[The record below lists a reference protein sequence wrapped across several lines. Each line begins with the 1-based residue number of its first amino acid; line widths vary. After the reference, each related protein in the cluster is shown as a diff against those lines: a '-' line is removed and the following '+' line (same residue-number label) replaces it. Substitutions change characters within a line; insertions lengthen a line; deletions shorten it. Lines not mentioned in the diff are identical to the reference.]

1 MTTIDELV
9 VTLALD
15 ASKFTTEQKKAVQ
28 QLKKLEQE
36 QQKNNK
42 ESQKSWNDA
51 ANAITKAKNQLIAF
65 GTAAIGVNGFKDFVA
80 TMVSGNA
87 ALGRTSH
94 LLDMSVRDLDAWG
107 GAARRFGGDA
117 KSVQSSIQ
125 GIEGHLAARFTS
137 DQSGFLTTLAQLGAN
152 DAVDWQKN
160 TVDLYK
166 LADAIKR
173 VKDTRGE
180 QVAYNLAQQ
189 LGLDQGTF
197 MMLMQ
202 GGDAVKKLHDH
213 YYDLSRASD
222 DNVDA
227 STRLLGKWSDLKA
240 EAEALGQSV
249 FSDLVPAL
257 DAAADAATKALQSTD
272 KATGADLIK
281 NGNWWDAS
289 FKLSLTDFVGA
300 LAMKEA
306 GKSDAEIAAALS
318 KKPISNG
325 AMTDADMAAD
335 YAAGGM
341 PVSLSSGSPSHLNDV
356 VSFFEKQGWSHAQ
369 ALGIAANIE
378 AESKGNAQASGD
390 NGAAYGLGQWHPD
403 RQAQFAKLFGHDI
416 RNSTMDEQ
424 LKFYQWEL
432 KNSQAKTGQDLSGA
446 TSAGQAA
453 AIVSSEFERPA
464 DREGEMKRRAM
475 LATQYAAMVGPGAT
489 AKASGAGQ
497 TTVETSINTINVN
510 TQATDA
516 NGIAKDMNK
525 ALQDNALIS
534 AGLMGAM

>member
-15 ASKFTTEQKKAVQ
+15 ASKFTAEQKKAVQ

-42 ESQKSWNDA
+42 ESQKSWNNAADA
-51 ANAITKAKNQLIAF
+51 INRAKNQLIAF
-65 GTAAIGVNGFKDFVA
+65 GTAAIGINGFKDFVA

-87 ALGRTSH
+87 SLGRTSQ
-94 LLDMSVRDLDAWG
+94 LLNMGVRDLDAWG
-107 GAARRFGGDA
+107 SAARRFGGDA

-152 DAVDWQKN
+152 DSVDWQKN

-197 MMLMQ
+197 QMLMQ
-202 GGDAVKKLHDH
+202 GGDAVKQLHDH

-222 DNVDA
+222 DNVEA

-249 FSDLVPAL
+249 FSSLVPAL

-300 LAMKEA
+300 LAMKES

-318 KKPISNG
+318 KKPTNST
-325 AMTDADMAAD
+325 MTDTDMAAD

-341 PVSLSSGSPSHLNDV
+341 PVSISSGKPSHLNDIV
-356 VSFFEKQGWSHAQ
+356 AYFEKQGWSHAQ

-378 AESKGNAQASGD
+378 TESKGNAGAVGD
-390 NGAAYGLGQWHPD
+390 NGAAYGLGQWHAD

-424 LKFYQWEL
+424 LQFYQWEL
-432 KNSQAKTGQDLSGA
+432 KNSQAKAGQDLSSA
-446 TSAGQAA
+446 TNPGQAA
-453 AIVSSEFERPA
+453 AIISSEFERPA

-489 AKASGAGQ
+489 AKATSSGQ

-525 ALQDNALIS
+525 ALQDNALLS
-534 AGLMGAM
+534 AGVMGAL

>member
-15 ASKFTTEQKKAVQ
+15 ASKFTAEQKKAIQ
-28 QLKKLEQE
+28 QLKKLEQQ
-36 QQKNNK
+36 QQKSNK

-51 ANAITKAKNQLIAF
+51 ADAITKAKNQLIAF
-65 GTAAIGVNGFKDFVA
+65 GTAALGINGFKDFVA
-80 TMVSGNA
+80 TMVTGNA
-87 ALGRTSH
+87 ALGRTSQ
-94 LLDMSVRDLDAWG
+94 LLNMSVRDLDAWG
-107 GAARRFGGDA
+107 NAARRFGGDA
-117 KSVQSSIQ
+117 KGVQGSIQ

-197 MMLMQ
+197 QMLMQ
-202 GGDAVKKLHDH
+202 GGDAVKQLHDH

-222 DNVDA
+222 DNVEA
-227 STRLLGKWSDLKA
+227 STRLLGKWADLKA
-240 EAEALGQSV
+240 EAESLGQSV
-249 FSDLVPAL
+249 FHSLVPAL
-257 DAAADAATKALQSTD
+257 DAAADASIKLLQSTD
-272 KATGADLIK
+272 AAKGAADIK
-281 NGNWWDAS
+281 NGDWWNAS
-289 FKLSLTDFVGA
+289 FHLSAPDFIKA
-300 LAMKEA
+300 LEMRAS
-306 GKSDAEIAAALS
+306 GKSNDEIAAALS
-318 KKPISNG
+318 N
-325 AMTDADMAAD
+325 
-335 YAAGGM
+335 
-341 PVSLSSGSPSHLNDV
+341 GSPGTGASASDV
-356 VSFFEKQGWSHAQ
+356 NKIASFFERQGWTHEQ
-369 ALGIAANIE
+369 AIGIAANIE
-378 AESKGNAQASGD
+378 AESKGNAQATGD

-416 RNSTMDEQ
+416 RSSTMDEQ
-424 LKFYQWEL
+424 LQFYQWEL
-432 KNSQAKTGQDLSGA
+432 KNSQAKAGQDLSGA
-446 TSAGQAA
+446 TNAGQAA

-475 LATQYAAMVGPGAT
+475 LATQYASMVGPGAT

-497 TTVETSINTINVN
+497 TTVETNIATINVN

-516 NGIAKDMNK
+516 NGIAKDMGK
-525 ALQDNALIS
+525 ALQDNALLS
-534 AGLMGAM
+534 AGVMGAM

>member
-15 ASKFTTEQKKAVQ
+15 ASKFTAEQKKAVQ

-42 ESQKSWNDA
+42 ESQKSWNNAADA
-51 ANAITKAKNQLIAF
+51 INKAKNQLIAF
-65 GTAAIGVNGFKDFVA
+65 GTAAIGINGFKDFVA

-87 ALGRTSH
+87 SLGRTSQ
-94 LLDMSVRDLDAWG
+94 LLNMGVRDLDAWG
-107 GAARRFGGDA
+107 SAARRFGGDA
-117 KSVQSSIQ
+117 KGVQSSIQ

-152 DAVDWQKN
+152 DSVDWQKN

-197 MMLMQ
+197 QMLMQ
-202 GGDAVKKLHDH
+202 GGDAVKQLHDH

-222 DNVDA
+222 DNVEA

-249 FSDLVPAL
+249 FSNLVPAL
-257 DAAADAATKALQSTD
+257 DAAADASIKVLQSTD
-272 KATGADLIK
+272 EKTGADLIK
-281 NGNWWDAS
+281 NGDWWSAS
-289 FKLSLTDFVGA
+289 FKLSAGDFLNA
-300 LAMKEA
+300 LMMKGA
-306 GKSDAEIAAALS
+306 GKSDAEIADLLTSKRAGPGSDPMAL
-318 KKPISNG
+318 
-325 AMTDADMAAD
+325 D
-335 YAAGGM
+335 YAMG
-341 PVSLSSGSPSHLNDV
+341 GSPSSIGAGVDPSGI

-378 AESKGNAQASGD
+378 AESKGNAQAKGD
-390 NGAAYGLGQWHPD
+390 NGAAYGIGQWHAD

-424 LKFYQWEL
+424 LQFYQWEL
-432 KNSQAKTGQDLSGA
+432 KNSQAKAGQDLSSA
-446 TSAGQAA
+446 TNPGQAA

-489 AKASGAGQ
+489 AKASTSGQ

-525 ALQDNALIS
+525 ALQDNALLS
-534 AGLMGAM
+534 TGVMGAL

>member
-15 ASKFTTEQKKAVQ
+15 ASKFTAEQKKAIQ
-28 QLKKLEQE
+28 QLKKLEQ
-36 QQKNNK
+36 QQDKNNK
-42 ESQKSWNDA
+42 ESQKSWNNAADA
-51 ANAITKAKNQLIAF
+51 INKAKNQLIAF

-80 TMVSGNA
+80 TMVAGNA
-87 ALGRTSH
+87 SLGRTSQ
-94 LLDMSVRDLDAWG
+94 LLNMGVRDLDAWG
-107 GAARRFGGDA
+107 SAARRFGGDA
-117 KSVQSSIQ
+117 KGVQSSIQ

-197 MMLMQ
+197 QMLMQ
-202 GGDAVKKLHDH
+202 GGDAVKQLHDR
-213 YYDLSRASD
+213 YYDMSRASD
-222 DNVDA
+222 DNVEA
-227 STRLLGKWSDLKA
+227 STRLLGKWADLKA

-249 FSDLVPAL
+249 FSSLVPAL
-257 DAAADAATKALQSTD
+257 DEAADAAVKLLQSTD
-272 KATGADLIK
+272 AMKGAADIK
-281 NGNWWDAS
+281 NGDWWNAS
-289 FKLSLTDFVGA
+289 FHLSAPDFIKALGMRAAGA
-300 LAMKEA
+300 
-306 GKSDAEIAAALS
+306 SNDQIADALS
-318 KKPISNG
+318 KE
-325 AMTDADMAAD
+325 
-335 YAAGGM
+335 
-341 PVSLSSGSPSHLNDV
+341 SSGAGASSGDV
-356 VSFFEKQGWSHAQ
+356 SKIAGFFEKQGWSHAQ

-378 AESKGNAQASGD
+378 AESKGNAGAVGD
-390 NGAAYGLGQWHPD
+390 NGAAYGIGQWHAD

-424 LKFYQWEL
+424 LQFYQWEL
-432 KNSQAKTGQDLSGA
+432 KNSQAKAGQDLSGA
-446 TSAGQAA
+446 TSPGQAA

-489 AKASGAGQ
+489 AKASGSGT

-525 ALQDNALIS
+525 ALQDNALLS
-534 AGLMGAM
+534 AGVMGAL